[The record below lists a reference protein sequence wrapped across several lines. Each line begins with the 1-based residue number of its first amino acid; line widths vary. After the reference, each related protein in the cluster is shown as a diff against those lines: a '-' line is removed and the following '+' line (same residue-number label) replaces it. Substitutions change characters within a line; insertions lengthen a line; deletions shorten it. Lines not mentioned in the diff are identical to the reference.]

1 MRKFGLLRSIV
12 ENSLVENYKKKEF
25 KRIIREFKEFMDNN
39 KSVAKIYLSYGEI
52 MKTKNL
58 TEDVAAD
65 FLTIS
70 IDDIK
75 KTISENKKEFIEF
88 DAWVETLGESEE
100 NIYQLLDDLVF
111 AKTTQDFLKL
121 VESKKV
127 LHKMLTESKKEEKQI
142 NETINI
148 PISKMFEVVADTYSK
163 EYSNLS
169 ESQLFEL
176 RSILKMDNIELS
188 EGIER
193 LKNEIITKLDSIS
206 DSDEETKN
214 KITETKN
221 RVQTSPVDSL
231 SYYKLKKLSEGL

>member
-12 ENSLVENYKKKEF
+12 ENSLVKNYKKKEF
-25 KRIIREFKEFMDNN
+25 KRIVREFKEFMDNN